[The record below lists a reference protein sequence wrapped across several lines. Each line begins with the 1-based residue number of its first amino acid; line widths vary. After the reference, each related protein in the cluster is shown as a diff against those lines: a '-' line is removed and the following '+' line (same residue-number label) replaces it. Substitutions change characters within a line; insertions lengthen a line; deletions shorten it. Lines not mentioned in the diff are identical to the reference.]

1 MRGARVA
8 GVLAALLLA
17 AIVLFASSFRATH
30 EPDHRFY
37 VSGRVIDQA
46 GLPFCGVTVRAADI
60 TAPSS
65 DNNVSTV
72 TDFDGRFRVLLHL
85 HSAAAG
91 EPVNNEGDSIL
102 ITVEGHGVS
111 QIVAATRSPSPDG
124 WGEAVVPIPV
134 PHPRQTDCQN
144 SLLTTAFYV
153 GVPIAAILGG
163 FVAYRRLRFRMPVR
177 REGLEQIP
185 GIGHAKAAR
194 LREAGF
200 TSIERLARASPKDIA
215 SATGIPAEE
224 SKRLVR
230 KAKEY
235 LMREGSG
242 SAAKDEA

>member
-8 GVLAALLLA
+8 GVLAVLFLA
-17 AIVLFASSFRATH
+17 ALVLFASSFRATH
-30 EPDHRFY
+30 EASHRFH
-37 VSGRVIDQA
+37 VSGRVVDQA
-46 GLPFCGVTVRAADI
+46 GAPFCGVTVRAADI
-60 TAPSS
+60 TAPAS
-65 DNNVSTV
+65 DNNVSTA
-72 TDFDGRFRVLLHL
+72 TLFDGGFRILLHM
-85 HSAAAG
+85 HSVEAG
-91 EPVNNEGDSIL
+91 QPVDNEGDSIL

-111 QIVAATRSPSPDG
+111 RFVTATPSPNPDG
-124 WGEAVVPIPV
+124 WGEAVVTIQV
-134 PHPRQTDCQN
+134 PHLRQTDCQN

-153 GVPIAAILGG
+153 GVPVAALLAGV
-163 FVAYRRLRFRMPVR
+163 VAYRRLRFRMPVR

-200 TSIERLARASPKDIA
+200 SSIERLARASPKDIA
-215 SATGIPAEE
+215 SATGIPADE

>member
-1 MRGARVA
+1 MRGTRFA
-8 GVLAALLLA
+8 GVLAALFLV

-30 EPDHRFY
+30 DPNHRFY
-37 VSGRVIDQA
+37 VGGRVIDQA
-46 GLPFCGVTVRAADI
+46 GVPFCGVTVRAADI
-60 TAPSS
+60 TAPTS

-72 TDFDGRFRVLLHL
+72 ADFDGRFRVLLHM

-91 EPVNNEGDSIL
+91 QPVNNEGDSIL
-102 ITVEGHGVS
+102 ITVEGHGAS

-124 WGEAVVPIPV
+124 WGEAVVTIQIP
-134 PHPRQTDCQN
+134 HLRTTNCQN

-153 GVPIAAILGG
+153 GIPIAAILGG
-163 FVAYRRLRFRMPVR
+163 FVAYRKLRFRMPVR

-194 LREAGF
+194 LWEAGF
-200 TSIERLARASPKDIA
+200 GSIERLARASPKDIA
-215 SATGIPAEE
+215 SATGIPANE

-230 KAKEY
+230 KAKEF
-235 LMREGSG
+235 LTREGSG